1 MPGEDEVM
9 IVMQKSPLLQKII
22 IIVMDRRVSQSSSDK
37 PQWVKR
43 LDISVVIPL
52 LKFGIR

>member
-22 IIVMDRRVSQSSSDK
+22 IIVIDRRVSQSSSDK